1 VSLLL
6 DTHVWIWSQEAPE
19 KLGSRTIGLLTN
31 RQNALYVST
40 ISTLEIARLVMD
52 ETIALSEPLHSWIS
66 ETLRA
71 LECGTMEISH
81 EIANEAYS
89 LPGSFHKDPADR
101 ILVATARIY
110 ELILVTMDERILKYS
125 RVKSQDARL

>member
-1 VSLLL
+1 MSLLL